1 MAFQYNIVRMFEN
14 ERTEGREEGR
24 AEGRAEGEADGRTY
38 NIIAQL
44 RKKLQKGKS
53 DATAA
58 DELEEDLD
66 TIQPLYSLIKQYP
79 AESDEE
85 ILTRYKELC
94 KTADS
99 EGRQ

>member
-24 AEGRAEGEADGRTY
+24 VEGRAEGRY
-38 NIIAQL
+38 CNLIALL
-44 RKKLQKGKS
+44 RKKFLKGK
-53 DATAA
+53 DAATAA

-66 TIQPLYSLIKQYP
+66 TIQPLYELIKQYP
-79 AESDEE
+79 EESDEE

-94 KTADS
+94 KTDDS
-99 EGRQ
+99 KGQQ